1 MIHIF
6 EQELLPNIK
15 NYDVVLF
22 GMGINNS
29 FNKGLLYEIALN
41 FPTVKKE
48 ENDKS
53 PYGDKRKYGKIFDVV
68 VDGIIFCACY
78 MDDGGYKNKDSV
90 KYDCLEKALE
100 SANKKYAGK
109 KICAPLIGVGE
120 LGGNGDKNKILGI
133 FEKVFKEQDID
144 LYDYMQKDFKFE
156 IFKEFNINHKAYKE
170 GEITKEAYIEK
181 KRNLYW
187 KKYNG
192 TLKEMPDDYN
202 YKSRNNLIRV
212 KKSDLE

>member
-1 MIHIF
+1 MIRIF

-15 NYDVVLF
+15 RYDVVLF
-22 GMGINNS
+22 GMGINNA

-41 FPTVKKE
+41 FPDVKKK
-48 ENDKS
+48 ENNDS
-53 PYGDKRKYGKIFDVV
+53 PYGDKRKYGKIFDVTI
-68 VDGIIFCACY
+68 DNIIFCACY
-78 MDDGGYKNKDSV
+78 MDDGGYKSKCGV
-90 KYDCLEKALE
+90 KYDCLETCLE
-100 SANKKYAGK
+100 SVKKKYAGK
-109 KICAPLIGVGE
+109 KICSPLIGVGDF
-120 LGGNGDKNKILGI
+120 GGNGDKKKILGI

-144 LYDYMQKDFKFE
+144 LYDYEQKDFKFE

-181 KRNLYW
+181 KRRLYW